1 MPSPKPHSAW
11 GLLNRGTSW
20 GWMLRVLGLPKA
32 MCVCDNAVVPDSIS
46 LGIVL
51 EFSQRGLKPP
61 QKVEEDSMGGTYQAS
76 LRLPLTCMYLI

>member
-1 MPSPKPHSAW
+1 M
-11 GLLNRGTSW
+11 
-20 GWMLRVLGLPKA
+20 
-32 MCVCDNAVVPDSIS
+32 VPDSIS